1 MLEDRPDRVSEGFGV
16 VPDENVPAVL
26 GGQPFEPTDVLT
38 TASSRRT
45 REPATAAHGSC
56 GSSAPN
62 PADRAASSIRRVG
75 EAVRSPRR
83 LGVRDVR
90 FVVERGNGRG
100 LDVPAATHREGKQ
113 RHYNPPSVAY
123 AVFLVDLNQERHIDL
138 YDARLKYHH

>member
-1 MLEDRPDRVSEGFGV
+1 MQPLVGCLVERAVQGQHRLADPVPAIVALNRVTPFDSQTPTYRSMLEDRPDRVSDGFGV

-75 EAVRSPRR
+75 EAVRSP
-83 LGVRDVR
+83 
-90 FVVERGNGRG
+90 
-100 LDVPAATHREGKQ
+100 
-113 RHYNPPSVAY
+113 
-123 AVFLVDLNQERHIDL
+123 
-138 YDARLKYHH
+138 

>member
-62 PADRAASSIRRVG
+62 QAGRAASSLRRGG
-75 EAVRSPRR
+75 EAARSPDR
-83 LGVRDVR
+83 LGVRGVN
-90 FVVERGNGRG
+90 VVLPEGDPGGALGGTRRRC
-100 LDVPAATHREGKQ
+100 LDVPAVPNREAQQ
-113 RHYNPPSVAY
+113 RP
-123 AVFLVDLNQERHIDL
+123 Q
-138 YDARLKYHH
+138 